1 MKTVFSTSP
10 EYRRRAKGTSLT
22 GGKEMGLVF
31 AEIELIN
38 GEDIAVNHRGYLP
51 ENEIRRTTSR
61 ALVDTGALDLVINEE
76 IQKQLKLPV
85 LHRRTIWLA
94 DETQREIDMVG
105 PVEVRFENRST
116 IVKAVVL
123 PGAEHVLLGA
133 IPLEGLD
140 VFIDPLGERLIVN
153 PKSPNIATSQIKQI
167 SLSI

>member
-1 MKTVFSTSP
+1 MVFP
-10 EYRRRAKGTSLT
+10 VHHKYRRRTEGTSLT
-22 GGKEMGLVF
+22 GGKGMGLVY

-38 GEDIAVNHRGYLP
+38 GDDLALNRRGMLP
-51 ENEIRRTTSR
+51 ENEIRTVTSR

-76 IQKQLKLPV
+76 VQEQLRLPV
-85 LHRRTIWLA
+85 LHQRTVWLA
-94 DETQREIDMVG
+94 DETQREVDMVG

-123 PGAEHVLLGA
+123 PGAEEVLLGA

-140 VFIDPLGERLIVN
+140 VFIDPVQERLVVN
-153 PKSPNIATSQIKQI
+153 PKSPDVATSQVKEV